1 MSFAR
6 WLSLAALAAVLVGC
20 GVQHVSAATP
30 RDLTGTFHYG
40 GMDRTYRLHLP
51 PGDPVGLVVSLHG
64 GGGTGSGQAGL
75 TGFNAVADTKNLL
88 VAYPGGYG
96 KSWADGRGASPADR
110 RHIDDVGFLVA
121 LAGKLQNDYNISPG
135 HVFAT
140 GMSNGGFMT
149 NRLACDRADVFAAIA
164 PVSGTLGVGVACNPS
179 RPVSVWAAHG
189 TTDPLVPF
197 NGGDVH
203 GRGGLSHSIST
214 ATLLTR
220 WRNADGCEGA
230 PSVQVLPDAKD
241 GTMVRRFDSA
251 DCAADTEI
259 VFYQIDGGGHTW
271 PGGKQYLPK
280 PVIGPTTR
288 ALDGSQGIA
297 EFFLTHGRD

>member
-110 RHIDDVGFLVA
+110 RHIDDAGLLEA
-121 LAGKLQNDYNISPG
+121 LAGKLQNDYNISPR

-140 GMSNGGFMT
+140 GMSTGGSIP
-149 NRLACDRADVFAAIA
+149 NPLAGDRADVFAAVA
-164 PVSGTLGVGVACNPS
+164 PVPGTLAVGVACNPS
-179 RPVSVWAAHG
+179 RPVSVWAA
-189 TTDPLVPF
+189 
-197 NGGDVH
+197 
-203 GRGGLSHSIST
+203 
-214 ATLLTR
+214 
-220 WRNADGCEGA
+220 
-230 PSVQVLPDAKD
+230 
-241 GTMVRRFDSA
+241 
-251 DCAADTEI
+251 
-259 VFYQIDGGGHTW
+259 
-271 PGGKQYLPK
+271 
-280 PVIGPTTR
+280 
-288 ALDGSQGIA
+288 
-297 EFFLTHGRD
+297 